1 MFLPYG
7 INKMINMNGENIPL
21 WVEDLA
27 EVLPHGSGINSD
39 WTIEYRGNYIIARNS
54 YHCMDENGFYDGW
67 QDFSIVIEKDEY
79 KGKYQNN
86 IRLHFH
92 NGHYK
97 ADKYM
102 LRDYLEDII
111 YYCLENWQW
120 KIGLLRNMEEMNTNG
135 T

>member
-1 MFLPYG
+1 MLEIKEI
-7 INKMINMNGENIPL
+7 ININGDNIPQ

-27 EVLPHGSGINSD
+27 EVLPHGSGIDAD
-39 WTIEYRGNYIIARNS
+39 WTIEYRGDYIIARNS
-54 YHCMDENGFYDGW
+54 YHCMDEYGFYDGW

-120 KIGLLRNMEEMNTNG
+120 KIGLLRNMEEMNKNG

>member
-1 MFLPYG
+1 MFG
-7 INKMINMNGENIPL
+7 VKEIVNIKGTNVL
-21 WVEDLA
+21 KWVEDLA
-27 EVLPHGSGINSD
+27 GVLPHGSGIDAD

-54 YHCMDENGFYDGW
+54 YHCMDENGMYDGW

-120 KIGLLRNMEEMNTNG
+120 KIGLLRNMEEMNKNG